1 VLVPLGIHILSRG
14 KESDGHLD
22 SDSSAILRNI
32 VLRLTCDTVACL
44 KYWDSWKFVQTAIM
58 DWKTV
63 LQDRVGRT
71 CPAIIM
77 MQQVSLKCSR
87 FAHVDMSWVSSF
99 NVVTGL
105 QTGRLENHGLT
116 VGGHSFCC
124 CHHVVPSHEAHPLC
138 CTVGTA
144 AGG

>member
-1 VLVPLGIHILSRG
+1 MASSRANFTFYLTKRETNTWKICLPFFQEILNALMPLGIHILSRG
-14 KESDGHLD
+14 RESDGHLD

-44 KYWDSWKFVQTAIM
+44 KYWDCWKFVQTAIM

-77 MQQVSLKCSR
+77 MQQVSLRGLGFCACWYERGEFIHCSDW
-87 FAHVDMSWVSSF
+87 A
-99 NVVTGL
+99 TGWKIGEL
-105 QTGRLENHGLT
+105 
-116 VGGHSFCC
+116 
-124 CHHVVPSHEAHPLC
+124 
-138 CTVGTA
+138 
-144 AGG
+144 

>member
-1 VLVPLGIHILSRG
+1 MLVPLGIHILSRG
-14 KESDGHLD
+14 KESDGHVD
-22 SDSSAILRNI
+22 FDSSAILRNI

-44 KYWDSWKFVQTAIM
+44 KYWDCWKFVQIAIM

-77 MQQVSLKCSR
+77 MQQVSLKGSG
-87 FAHVDMSWVSSF
+87 HVGMSWDSSF
-99 NVVTGL
+99 SVVTGL
-105 QTGRLENHGLT
+105 QAGRLKNHGLT
-116 VGGHSFCC
+116 VGATVS
-124 CHHVVPSHEAHPLC
+124 VVATMWYPVC

-144 AGG
+144 AGS

>member
-1 VLVPLGIHILSRG
+1 MNALVPLGIHILSRG

-44 KYWDSWKFVQTAIM
+44 KYWDCWKFVQTAIM

-77 MQQVSLKCSR
+77 MQQVSLR
-87 FAHVDMSWVSSF
+87 GLGFVHVDMSWDSSF
-99 NVVTGL
+99 SVVTGL
-105 QTGRLENHGLT
+105 QAERWENHGWIDS
-116 VGGHSFCC
+116 GGHSFCR
-124 CHHVVPSHEAHPLC
+124 CHHVVPSHEAHLVC
-138 CTVGTA
+138 CTVACG
-144 AGG
+144 